1 VQCLI
6 EEVRIV
12 GVYDLV
18 GQLGIG
24 VVLLGR
30 VAGYGGSGRA
40 YVLETGRGLEA
51 VESDEVLGIF
61 GQEPEALLAATK
73 LLCLFDLGDVR
84 IEANDGHQIAL
95 LIVHGSVGDQG
106 RKSSSILSLYHE
118 LPGPAPPVAKL
129 AHDLFC
135 LLRQLL

>member
-73 LLCLFDLGDVR
+73 LLWLLDLRD
-84 IEANDGHQIAL
+84 
-95 LIVHGSVGDQG
+95 VHGNPDDGYEGTLLVVHGGVGDHG
-106 RKSSSILSLYHE
+106 GKGATVLPAHHE

-129 AHDLFC
+129 AHNLFC